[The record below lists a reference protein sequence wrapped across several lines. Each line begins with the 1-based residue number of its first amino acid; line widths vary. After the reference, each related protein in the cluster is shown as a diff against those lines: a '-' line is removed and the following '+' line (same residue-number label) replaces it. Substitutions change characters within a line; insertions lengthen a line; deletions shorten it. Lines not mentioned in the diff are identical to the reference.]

1 MQETLTRLSMLDAPG
16 KSHAAKSGAGGRPA
30 DDDDAAPAAIA
41 HAIEARFAAV
51 DRVFAHEASVLVEN
65 SIRRR

>member
-1 MQETLTRLSMLDAPG
+1 MQETLTRLSMLNAPG
-16 KSHAAKSGAGGRPA
+16 KSLAARPRAGEWLA
-30 DDDDAAPAAIA
+30 DDDAAPAAIA

-51 DRVFAHEASVLVEN
+51 DRVFAHEAAVLVEN